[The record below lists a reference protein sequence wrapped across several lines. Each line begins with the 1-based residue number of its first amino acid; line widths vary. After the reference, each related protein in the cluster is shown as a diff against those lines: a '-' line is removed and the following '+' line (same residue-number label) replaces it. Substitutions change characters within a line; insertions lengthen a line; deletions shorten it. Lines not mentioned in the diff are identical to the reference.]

1 MQVFGGTSA
10 NRDSLFVFLAG
21 AVGTNLNCVGE
32 RERERAIKKD
42 RERERDINRKRETT
56 QQKRMEKALQ

>member
-10 NRDSLFVFLAG
+10 NRDSLFVFPAG

-32 RERERAIKKD
+32 RERKRERAIEKERESD
-42 RERERDINRKRETT
+42 RERERDI
-56 QQKRMEKALQ
+56 